1 MPIRN
6 SIHDADGRLTHGT
19 GTTSRSPPAAAPLT
33 PAGRTHVTAVG
44 AVLTAGA
51 GAAQAA
57 PGAALPVGAG
67 QLVDDTEAV
76 PTAGQALA
84 GALTHS
90 AAGGL
95 GPAKN
100 VQLDP
105 LAGTSADPLNNT
117 IGTQLADFQPVHTGL
132 VTAPLANGGALKDLS
147 VAGQALGLLPG

>member
-1 MPIRN
+1 MAQAPR
-6 SIHDADGRLTHGT
+6 H
-19 GTTSRSPPAAAPLT
+19 AAPRPPRRSLLRAGLT
-33 PAGRTHVTAVG
+33 VTAVG
-44 AVLTAGA
+44 AALTAGA

-57 PGAALPVGAG
+57 PGAAALPAGVG
-67 QLVDDTEAV
+67 QLVDDTEVA

-132 VTAPLANGGALKDLS
+132 VTAPLANGGALKDLP

>member
-1 MPIRN
+1 M
-6 SIHDADGRLTHGT
+6 TQT
-19 GTTSRSPPAAAPLT
+19 GDSLMAQAPRHAAPRPPRRSLLRAGLT
-33 PAGRTHVTAVG
+33 VAAVG
-44 AVLTAGA
+44 AALAAGA

-57 PGAALPVGAG
+57 PDAALPAGVGQPADG
-67 QLVDDTEAV
+67 TEAA
-76 PTAGQALA
+76 PTAGQALV

-117 IGTQLADFQPVHTGL
+117 IGTQLADFRPVHTGL
-132 VTAPLANGGALKDLS
+132 VTAPLANGGATKDLP
-147 VAGQALGLLPG
+147 VAGRALGLLPG